1 MFFYLVGIRG
11 SALSSLC
18 RLLLKD
24 GHIVKGVDV
33 FESFYT
39 DKGIDNI
46 ETFDNMN
53 LKKSYYYIIGNAYI
67 DHNVTNYILKMG
79 YYYKYYPSFL
89 TSYYKNKK
97 WICVSGSH
105 GKTTTTKLI
114 SHILDNNCAL
124 IGDGSCNYGKGDYFI
139 LEACEYKNTFLNYKP
154 NILLVL
160 NIDYD
165 HPDFFKTEEDYKKSF
180 DKMIN
185 KSDIAIVNGNDYKK
199 ESDHIISFGSNS
211 CDVNFKYEDG
221 KVYILNK
228 PFYLPY
234 NGLHFAYDFVGAY
247 LVCKLLNIKDIDIQ
261 NKLYSFVL
269 PKRRMETI
277 IINNQIIIS
286 DYAHHPTEIKCVYDS
301 IKEKY
306 SDKRI
311 IVIFEPHTISRL
323 ETYLYEFKSV
333 LSLFDE
339 CYLYPLF
346 SSARESNQTNK
357 EYILYNHLGFERY
370 YLDTLDKLLK
380 KDNVVI
386 CFLGAGKIDK
396 LCDEYKIKILK

>member
-1 MFFYLVGIRG
+1 MVFYLIGIRG

-24 GHIVKGVDV
+24 GHTVKGVDV
-33 FESFYT
+33 DESFYT

-53 LKKSYYYIIGNAYI
+53 LKRSYYYIIGNAYVN
-67 DHNVTNYILKMG
+67 HNVTKYIIKMG

-89 TSYYKNKK
+89 VDYYSDKK

-114 SHILDNNCAL
+114 AHILGDNCAL
-124 IGDGSCNYGKGDYFI
+124 IGDGSYYYGSGDYFI
-139 LEACEYKNTFLNYKP
+139 LEACEYKNTFLNYRP
-154 NILLVL
+154 DILLVL

-165 HPDFFKTEEDYKKSF
+165 HPDFFKTEEDYRKSF

-185 KSDIAIVNGNDYKK
+185 QSKITVVNGNDYNK
-199 ESDHIISFGSNS
+199 ENDNIIRFGENN

-247 LVCKLLNIKDIDIQ
+247 LVCKLLNIKDIVIQ
-261 NKLYSFVL
+261 NKLNSFKL
-269 PKRRMETI
+269 PKRRMETMI
-277 IINNQIIIS
+277 TDNQIIIS
-286 DYAHHPTEIKCVYDS
+286 DYAHHPTEIRCVYNS
-301 IKEKY
+301 MKEKY

-323 ETYLYEFKSV
+323 EAYLDKFKEV

-339 CYLYPLF
+339 CYLYSLF
-346 SSARESNQTNK
+346 SSIREYSLLSKEEELYNYLGFK
-357 EYILYNHLGFERY
+357 RFDEDVLEYIF
-370 YLDTLDKLLK
+370 K
-380 KDNVVI
+380 KDNIVV

-396 LCDEYKIKILK
+396 LYEKYKFKILI